1 MRHNISMGAA
11 YTHDAS
17 IAAAAELA
25 GLSEFINGHPQGFDM
40 IIGERGDSL
49 SGGQRK
55 AVTIARALL
64 NAPPLLLMD
73 EPTSNMDSSSE
84 AQMKQTFLK
93 VMPGKTVIM
102 VTHHSSLIELA
113 DRLIVMDHGKVVAD
127 GPKDIVIQSL
137 QKGQV
142 GGAN

>member
-1 MRHNISMGAA
+1 
-11 YTHDAS
+11 
-17 IAAAAELA
+17 
-25 GLSEFINGHPQGFDM
+25 
-40 IIGERGDSL
+40 
-49 SGGQRK
+49 
-55 AVTIARALL
+55 
-64 NAPPLLLMD
+64 MD